1 MTLCTQLWTVRKIVG
16 SNGSRITRS
25 PDHIAVGVTWVRNF
39 CFSLQISLN
48 SSQVLQALLLL
59 HQLPEA
65 STKQFARKAYYQS
78 KTNTFCLCLSASVHV
93 GSLWDWWGFRGTH
106 LAASPHLLSLCSVNQ
121 MTCFLPSAF
130 KIANWPLSE
139 RGCQLGPI
147 FSFYKK

>member
-1 MTLCTQLWTVRKIVG
+1 MYTTLDSQEDHWKQWRQNYKEPRSYCCWGYMGEELLFFSSDLLEFLPG
-16 SNGSRITRS
+16 SSGSAS
-25 PDHIAVGVTWVRNF
+25 APPAPWSKHQAV
-39 CFSLQISLN
+39 CQ
-48 SSQVLQALLLL
+48 
-59 HQLPEA
+59 E
-65 STKQFARKAYYQS
+65 AYYQS

-106 LAASPHLLSLCSVNQ
+106 LAASPHLLSLCSINQ

-139 RGCQLGPI
+139 RGFQLGLI